1 MKNRHVIAMLTAAP
15 MLAVFGLAGCS
26 TDAEAEKTVSER
38 NATAARNE
46 AQQQKQI
53 ARNLA
58 GLPKRPAGRV
68 DLAGGTTRTLST
80 SAARSYNSSGAT
92 NEVKISTPGV
102 DQAFAKLCAGD
113 VDLVDSSRRISEQ
126 ELAACRKNG
135 LDVVQVQIAADAIV
149 LAAKAESDVGGDCLD
164 IEQIRTMFRAGSP
177 VSSWRQVKFAD
188 VPLTVAGPVAK
199 EQAFDLFSQ
208 LVLDRKS
215 PSLSDLRSD
224 YRAGET
230 ELATLTDVIGSKDD
244 NEQAG
249 YLASRKQAVTALR
262 REAAEARAAYAA
274 AKAEVSAAEADR
286 QKGIEDGRSVKQQT
300 EDQARQDASYP
311 VRDQALIKRNELR
324 AQVKEAEAAATRSAQ
339 AERDLASRLGRVGV
353 FGFSYYEHEQEH
365 LRAFEIT
372 RNGVKDCV
380 FPSQR
385 TIAEGAYP
393 LSVPLLLTTTTRSLE
408 RAEVREFMT
417 THLDQVD
424 RRARDASLIPP
435 TADILAVQR
444 AWVTGEAKPT
454 PVTSDGEPTG
464 ADASPGPA

>member
-1 MKNRHVIAMLTAAP
+1 MKNRHVIALVAAGLVLT
-15 MLAVFGLAGCS
+15 GCS
-26 TDAEAEKTVSER
+26 SDADAEKTVSER
-38 NATAARNE
+38 NATAVRNE
-46 AQQQKQI
+46 AQRQKQI

-58 GLPKRPAGRV
+58 ALPERPAGRV
-68 DLAGGTTRTLST
+68 DLAGSTTRTLTT

-92 NEVKISTPGV
+92 SQVRVSSPGV
-102 DQAFAKLCAGD
+102 DDAFGQLCAGK
-113 VDLVDSSRRISEQ
+113 VDLVDSSRKISDK
-126 ELAACRKNG
+126 ELEACRTNG
-135 LDVVQVQIAADAIV
+135 LEVVQIQIAADAIV

-177 VSSWRQVKFAD
+177 INSWSQLKFAD
-188 VPLTVAGPVAK
+188 VPLTVAGPVAN

-215 PSLSDLRSD
+215 PSVSDLRSD
-224 YRAGET
+224 YRAGAT

-262 REAAEARAAYAA
+262 REVSEARAAYSA
-274 AKAEVSAAEADR
+274 AKAEVAAAEADR
-286 QKGIEDGRSVKQQT
+286 QKGIADGRSAAQQAK
-300 EDQARQDASYP
+300 DQARQDASYP
-311 VRDQALIKRNELR
+311 VRDKALVKRNALRVEL
-324 AQVKEAEAAATRSAQ
+324 KEAEALATRSAD

-372 RNGVKDCV
+372 RNGVKDCI

-385 TIAEGAYP
+385 TIAEGQYP
-393 LSVPLLLTTTTRSLE
+393 LAVPLLLTTTTRSLE
-408 RAEVREFMT
+408 RGEVKEFLT
-417 THLDQVD
+417 THLDQID

-435 TADILAVQR
+435 TADILATQR
-444 AWVTGEAKPT
+444 AWVTGEAEPA
-454 PVTSDGEPTG
+454 PVTSDNEPSG
-464 ADASPGPA
+464 AEASPGPA